1 MATPEKGTNPFAV
14 GKFTVAWAN
23 IYKVKDHPDCLK
35 AVSPEPMLH
44 TGGMQ
49 YTSVCLGRQ
58 KFRRSKFRR
67 RKIRRRKKFVVVNF
81 VVVNFVVGKF
91 VVVNR
96 RGKFRRRKFR
106 RSNFRRISKSRN
118 FVVLIIRINSV
129 YIN

>member
-67 RKIRRRKKFVVVNF
+67 RKFRRRKKF

-91 VVVNR
+91 VVVN
-96 RGKFRRRKFR
+96 RRRKFR